1 MEKYVVYVI
10 HELECIYTQYSCDF
24 YKESDL
30 IYNLASESFF
40 TDNISEAQKESNVLA
55 NQYKSYKQICKLKGE
70 TK

>member
-10 HELECIYTQYSCDF
+10 HELECIYTQYSSDF

-55 NQYKSYKQICKLKGE
+55 NQHKSYKQICKLKGE